1 MLDALAAERLKL
13 TRHKATWF
21 LVWLYPILFLTIYLI
36 AVAVAAAHV
45 GNGSEKAATAKA
57 WIDQTAIIWKV
68 PDQAIGRL
76 LIGAYVAVAF
86 AGEYGWNTW
95 KLVLPHRSRS
105 ALLAAK
111 FALIFALFLLAFAL
125 TAGISLLFTWL
136 EGAVSGRGLPSG
148 VTASAILDVH
158 GRAALAGLAPF
169 LFTLGSIS
177 LAAVLTRSMVA
188 ALVIGVVVAI
198 LEKLFVQ
205 LGPFLA
211 PYAPGLVWTLYHA
224 LPGYHLAN
232 LASWITDGV
241 AHRSPFPD
249 GRIVALDWTTSLA
262 VAAAWIAALTA
273 GTFAAFR
280 RQDIN

>member
-21 LVWLYPILFLTIYLI
+21 LVWLYPILFLVAYLI
-36 AVAVAAAHV
+36 AVAVAAAH
-45 GNGSEKAATAKA
+45 GGASAKVPGA
-57 WIDQTAIIWKV
+57 GEWIAQTVIIWNLPDQT
-68 PDQAIGRL
+68 IGRL
-76 LIGAYVAVAF
+76 LIGAYVAVVF

-95 KLVLPHRSRS
+95 KLVIPHRSRIS
-105 ALLAAK
+105 LLTAK
-111 FALIFALFLLAFAL
+111 FALVIALFVITFAL

-136 EGAVSGRGLPSG
+136 EGAVRGRAIPDG
-148 VTASAILDVH
+148 VTVHAILEAH

-169 LFTLGSIS
+169 LFTLASVG
-177 LAAVLTRSMVA
+177 LAAILTRSTVA

-211 PYAPGLVWTLYHA
+211 PYAPGLVWSLYHA
-224 LPGYHLAN
+224 LPGYHLVN
-232 LASWITDGV
+232 LASWIGERAPHKT
-241 AHRSPFPD
+241 PFPD
-249 GRIVALDWTTSLA
+249 GRVVALAWTTSLA
-262 VAAAWIAALTA
+262 VAAAWTA
-273 GTFAAFR
+273 GLGAATFAAFK